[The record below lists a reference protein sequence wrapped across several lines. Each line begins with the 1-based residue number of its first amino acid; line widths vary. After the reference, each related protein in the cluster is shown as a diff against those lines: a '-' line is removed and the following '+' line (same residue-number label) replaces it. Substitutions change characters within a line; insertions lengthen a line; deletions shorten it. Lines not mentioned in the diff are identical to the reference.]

1 MLKKKVLFFDL
12 EHGSQSLGS
21 KEYIQKMFGYPEL
34 EPATFKEFQNIIQQL
49 YSKKSVEQDVK
60 VGNITV
66 KQSLKKVVA
75 NQGNEIDVVVIDT
88 VSELSKKYMRN
99 LMGNQNKMQLADWS
113 TLKNTLDK
121 LLDMVTLLPGTL
133 ICNCHGKVQTMDD
146 GANKIIP
153 YIDGSTKEDISKWFD
168 FVFYAIAK
176 TNLKGE
182 TQYLWRTGRTEKYD
196 NAKDRTQLLD
206 VEIEQDYQIVFD
218 AVKKKGW
225 DGAKILI
232 IGSPGSGKTLS
243 LKTINKEAK

>member
-1 MLKKKVLFFDL
+1 MLKNKVLFFDL

-21 KEYIQKMFGYPEL
+21 KEYIEKMFGYPEL

-49 YSKKSVEQDVK
+49 YSKKSIEQDVK

-75 NQGNEIDVVVIDT
+75 NKGNEINVVVIDT
-88 VSELSKKYMRN
+88 VSELSKKYVRS
-99 LMGNQNKMQLADWS
+99 LMGTENKMQLHDWS
-113 TLKNTLDK
+113 KLKNTLDK

-133 ICNCHGKVQTMDD
+133 ICNCHSKIQIMDD

-168 FVFYAIAK
+168 FVFYAISK

-206 VEIEQDYQIVFD
+206 VEIEQDYQLVFD
-218 AVKKKGW
+218 ATKQKGW